1 MDLIKKYINQ
11 YRTIASNK
19 MLFQNIFILISI
31 LLSLLLF
38 ISIIEEIFY
47 LSSDNRKNYII
58 LLLTISLSSI
68 LFIIINWIINYFG
81 LLNNNTDK
89 KIAYEIGYK
98 IPIIKDRLLNII

>member
-47 LSSDNRKNYII
+47 
-58 LLLTISLSSI
+58 
-68 LFIIINWIINYFG
+68 F
-81 LLNNNTDK
+81 
-89 KIAYEIGYK
+89 
-98 IPIIKDRLLNII
+98 